1 MRGANR
7 QAAHVL
13 IWVPSDF
20 NLAVLEQAVF
30 ARVRRAANIVDVA
43 IFWRDAL
50 NEFTRQ
56 EILDNTFRDKI
67 R

>member
-1 MRGANR
+1 M
-7 QAAHVL
+7 